1 MNGQPKSS
9 GNRRVA
15 VICGVVVA
23 GMLGLAFAA
32 VPLYNLFCSVT
43 GYGGTTQRA
52 DGPAGSIL
60 DREITVRFDAN
71 QNGLNWT
78 FRPEQRT
85 VRVKIGAS
93 TLVNYYARN
102 DSDRAMTATATFNVS
117 PPAAGAYFNKI
128 ECFCFTEQRLEP
140 GEEIHMPVVFFLDPA
155 MVDEEDLR
163 GVSSITLSYTF
174 FPVRDETNDTPE
186 KPVVSLSGADKS
198 KPL

>member
-1 MNGQPKSS
+1 MTDARQHRGNG
-9 GNRRVA
+9 RVA
-15 VICGVVVA
+15 LVCGVVA
-23 GMLGLAFAA
+23 AAMLGLAFAA
-32 VPLYNLFCSVT
+32 VPLYDLFCSVT

-52 DGPAGSIL
+52 DGPAASVL
-60 DREITVRFDAN
+60 DQEIVVRFDAN
-71 QNGLNWT
+71 TNGLGWT

-85 VRVKIGAS
+85 VRVRIGAS

-155 MVDEEDLR
+155 MVDEEDLE
-163 GVSSITLSYTF
+163 GVTTLTLSYTF
-174 FPVRDETNDTPE
+174 FPVRDEKTDKPAG
-186 KPVVSLSGADKS
+186 PVVGLSGTDNS

>member
-1 MNGQPKSS
+1 MSERKVDS
-9 GNRRVA
+9 GNTRIA

-52 DGPAGSIL
+52 DGPASSVL
-60 DREITVRFDAN
+60 EREITVRFDAN
-71 QNGLNWT
+71 TNGLGWT

-93 TLVNYYARN
+93 TLINYYARN
-102 DSDRAMTATATFNVS
+102 DTDSAATATATFNVS

-128 ECFCFTEQRLEP
+128 QCFCFTEQRLEP

-155 MVDEEDLR
+155 MVDEDDLE
-163 GVSSITLSYTF
+163 GVSTITLSYTF
-174 FPVRDETNDTPE
+174 FPVRDEKKDKPAG
-186 KPVVSLSGADKS
+186 PVVGLSGADKS